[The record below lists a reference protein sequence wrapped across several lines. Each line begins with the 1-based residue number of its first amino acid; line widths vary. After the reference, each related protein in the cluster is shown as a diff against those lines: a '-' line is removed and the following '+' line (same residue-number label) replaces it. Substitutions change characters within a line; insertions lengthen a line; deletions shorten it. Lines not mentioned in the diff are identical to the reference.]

1 TMKLS
6 IKLVPAMALAI
17 ALSPFAAQAQAAPQP
32 APLQY
37 TQTDS
42 CSADAMMVGSS
53 TIDSPTYVYSNNV
66 FPDSF
71 GG

>member
-1 TMKLS
+1 MKLAM
-6 IKLVPAMALAI
+6 KLVPAMALAI
-17 ALSPFAAQAQAAPQP
+17 ALSPFAAQAQSAPQL

-37 TQTDS
+37 TQTH
-42 CSADAMMVGSS
+42 ADAVMVGSS
-53 TIDSPTYVYSNNV
+53 TIDSPTHVYSNNV

>member
-1 TMKLS
+1 MKLS

-17 ALSPFAAQAQAAPQP
+17 ALSPFAAQAQAAPHP
-32 APLQY
+32 ASLQH

-42 CSADAMMVGSS
+42 RNADAVLVSSS
-53 TIDSPTYVYSNNV
+53 TINGPTYVCSNNV

>member
-1 TMKLS
+1 MKLS

-32 APLQY
+32 ALLQHL
-37 TQTDS
+37 QTYS
-42 CSADAMMVGSS
+42 RHGDAVMVGSS
-53 TIDSPTYVYSNNV
+53 TIDSPTHIYSNDV